1 MTRVLD
7 TAEAFVQDALAGFA
21 AVHGD
26 LVRQVD
32 GGVVRAEPLPPGRA
46 AVVVGG
52 GSGHYP
58 AFAGVVGAGLAAGA
72 VCGNV
77 FTSPSAGQAYRVARA
92 ADAGGGVLFS
102 YGNYAGDVLHFGA
115 AEERLRAEGIDT
127 RTVLCTDDIASA
139 PADRIADRRGIA
151 GDFVVFKV
159 AGAAAERGDSLDE
172 VERLAIAA
180 NHRTRTLG
188 VAFGG
193 CTFPGAD
200 GPLFT
205 VPDGM
210 MSVGLGIHGEPG
222 IRDVPMGS
230 AAEIAEI
237 LVSELLA
244 DVPEDRGDRVAV
256 LVNGLGTVK
265 YEELF
270 VLYGQVA
277 ARLGD
282 AGLTV
287 VEPECGELVTS
298 LDMAGVSVTLFW
310 LTEELEELWRAPA
323 YTPAY
328 RKGRV
333 ERSSSPGGS
342 DDARAA
348 ASLDP
353 ERPVSEPDRTA
364 SPASVERADRALVLL
379 AAMQATLH
387 EHEDEL
393 GRIDAIAGDGDHGV
407 GMRRGIDAALDAAT
421 AARDAGLSAALRAAG
436 EGWSEIAG
444 GTSGALW
451 GAALT
456 SLAPAL
462 DRDDVTAAHVAA
474 AARTALETVVRLGRA
489 QVGDKTM
496 VDALVP
502 YVERL
507 EAAAAAGL
515 PLAESLVSAA
525 ADATTAARATSELRP
540 ALGRARPLAERSLG
554 HPDAGATSLALVLTA
569 INQTAVNQTSIAQA
583 STTQTSTTQTSTAR
597 TEGRTP

>member
-7 TAEAFVQDALAGFA
+7 TAEGFVQDALAGFA

-26 LVRQVD
+26 LVRRVD
-32 GGVVRAEPLPPGRA
+32 GGVVRADPLPDGHV

-77 FTSPSAGQAYRVARA
+77 FTSPSAGQAYRVARG

-115 AEERLRAEGIDT
+115 AQERLRAEGIDT
-127 RTVLCTDDIASA
+127 RTLLVTDDIASA

-205 VPDGM
+205 VPEGM

-277 ARLGD
+277 ARLGHE
-282 AGLTV
+282 GLTV

-333 ERSSSPGGS
+333 ERHSSPGGS
-342 DDARAA
+342 DGARAA
-348 ASLDP
+348 ASADP
-353 ERPVSEPDRTA
+353 APSGSEPIETA
-364 SPASVERADRALVLL
+364 SPASVARADRALVLL
-379 AAMQATLH
+379 AAMQVTLH

-421 AARDAGLSAALRAAG
+421 AARDSGLSAVLRAAG
-436 EGWSEIAG
+436 ESWSEIAG

-462 DRDDVTAAHVAA
+462 DRDDVSVAHVAA
-474 AARTALETVVRLGRA
+474 AARAALDTVVRLGRA
-489 QVGDKTM
+489 KVGDKTM

-515 PLAESLVSAA
+515 PLVDALAA
-525 ADATTAARATSELRP
+525 AAEDATAAARATSELRP

-569 INQTAVNQTSIAQA
+569 VTQTAITQTAITQTSIAQ
-583 STTQTSTTQTSTAR
+583 TSIAR

>member
-1 MTRVLD
+1 VTRVLD
-7 TAEAFVQDALAGFA
+7 TAEDFVQDALAGFV

-26 LVRQVD
+26 LVRRVD
-32 GGVVRAEPLPPGRA
+32 GGVVRADPLPPGRV

-72 VCGNV
+72 VCGNI
-77 FTSPSAGQAYRVARA
+77 FTSPSAGQAYRVAAA

-115 AEERLRAEGIDT
+115 AQERLRAEGVDA
-127 RTVLCTDDIASA
+127 RTVLVTDDIASA
-139 PADRIADRRGIA
+139 PPDRIGDRRGIA

-159 AGAAAERGDSLDE
+159 AGAAAERGDRLDE

-205 VPDGM
+205 VPDGT

-230 AAEIAEI
+230 ADQIAEI
-237 LVSELLA
+237 LVSELLG
-244 DVPEDRGDRVAV
+244 DLPEDRGDRVAV
-256 LVNGLGTVK
+256 VVNGLGTVK

-277 ARLGD
+277 ARLGA

-328 RKGRV
+328 RKGKV
-333 ERSSSPGGS
+333 ERHPATEGSGASAVADPVPGPAAPRRT
-342 DDARAA
+342 DDVPA
-348 ASLDP
+348 
-353 ERPVSEPDRTA
+353 
-364 SPASVERADRALVLL
+364 ASVERADRALELL
-379 AAMQATLH
+379 TAVRATLH
-387 EHEDEL
+387 EHEEEL

-407 GMRRGIDAALDAAT
+407 GMRRGVDAALDAAT
-421 AARDAGLSAALRAAG
+421 AARTDGLGAVLRAAG
-436 EGWSEIAG
+436 EGWSEVAG

-451 GAALT
+451 GAALV

-462 DRDDVTAAHVAA
+462 DRGDPTVTQAA
-474 AARTALETVVRLGRA
+474 AGARAALDTVVRLGRA
-489 QVGDKTM
+489 KVGDKTM

-507 EAAAAAGL
+507 EVAAGDGLTLAEALAAAAEEAM
-515 PLAESLVSAA
+515 A
-525 ADATTAARATSELRP
+525 AARATSALRP

-554 HPDAGATSLALVLTA
+554 HPDAGATSLALVLST
-569 INQTAVNQTSIAQA
+569 IARAQ
-583 STTQTSTTQTSTAR
+583 
-597 TEGRTP
+597 EGRNS

>member
-7 TAEAFVQDALAGFA
+7 TAEGFVQDALAGFA

-26 LVRQVD
+26 LVRRVD
-32 GGVVRAEPLPPGRA
+32 GGVVRAEPLPQGHA

-72 VCGNV
+72 VCGNI
-77 FTSPSAGQAYRVARA
+77 FTSPSAGQAYRVAAA

-115 AEERLRAEGIDT
+115 AQERLRAEGIDT

-180 NHRTRTLG
+180 NDRTRTLG

-205 VPDGM
+205 VPEGM

-237 LVSELLA
+237 LLSELLA

-277 ARLGD
+277 ARLGR

-298 LDMAGVSVTLFW
+298 LDMAGASVTLFW

-333 ERSSSPGGS
+333 ERHSSPGGP
-342 DDARAA
+342 DGARTA
-348 ASLDP
+348 ASPDP
-353 ERPVSEPDRTA
+353 APSVSEPIDTV

-379 AAMQATLH
+379 AATQATLH

-407 GMRRGIDAALDAAT
+407 GMRRGIDAALDAAS
-421 AARDAGLSAALRAAG
+421 AARDSGLSAALRAAG

-451 GAALT
+451 GAALA

-462 DRDDVTAAHVAA
+462 DRDDVRAAHVAA
-474 AARTALETVVRLGRA
+474 AARTALDTVVRLGRA
-489 QVGDKTM
+489 KVGDKTM

-507 EAAAAAGL
+507 EAAAATGL
-515 PLAESLVSAA
+515 PLAESLATAA
-525 ADATTAARATSELRP
+525 ADATAAAEATSALRP

-569 INQTAVNQTSIAQA
+569 ITQTSI
-583 STTQTSTTQTSTAR
+583 AR
-597 TEGRTP
+597 TEGRTS

>member
-7 TAEAFVQDALAGFA
+7 TAEGFVQDALAGFA

-26 LVRQVD
+26 LVRRVD
-32 GGVVRAEPLPPGRA
+32 GGVVRADPLADGHV

-92 ADAGGGVLFS
+92 AHAGGGVLFS

-115 AEERLRAEGIDT
+115 AQERLRAEGIDT

-139 PADRIADRRGIA
+139 PADRIDERRGIA

-180 NHRTRTLG
+180 NDRTRTLG

-230 AAEIAEI
+230 ADEIAEI

-277 ARLGD
+277 ARLGH
-282 AGLTV
+282 ASLTV

-328 RKGRV
+328 RKGLV
-333 ERSSSPGGS
+333 ERHASPGGS
-342 DDARAA
+342 DDAPAA
-348 ASLDP
+348 ARPDP
-353 ERPVSEPDRTA
+353 ASSVSEPVETA
-364 SPASVERADRALVLL
+364 SPASVARADRALVLL

-407 GMRRGIDAALDAAT
+407 GMRRGIDAALAAAS
-421 AARDAGLSAALRAAG
+421 AARDSGLSAALRTAG

-462 DRDDVTAAHVAA
+462 DRDDVTATHVAA
-474 AARTALETVVRLGRA
+474 AARAALDTVVRLGRA
-489 QVGDKTM
+489 KVGDKTM

-507 EAAAAAGL
+507 EAAAAVGR
-515 PLAESLVSAA
+515 PLAESLAAAA
-525 ADATTAARATSELRP
+525 ADATAAAEATSALRP

-569 INQTAVNQTSIAQA
+569 ITQTSIART
-583 STTQTSTTQTSTAR
+583 SNTQTSIAR
-597 TEGRTP
+597 TEGRTS

>member
-7 TAEAFVQDALAGFA
+7 TAEAFVQDALAGFV

-26 LVRQVD
+26 LVRRVD
-32 GGVVRAEPLPPGRA
+32 GGVVRAEPLPPGRT

-72 VCGNV
+72 VCGNI

-115 AEERLRAEGIDT
+115 AQERLRAEGIDT

-180 NHRTRTLG
+180 NDRTRTLG

-277 ARLGD
+277 RPARRRGSDCRRAGVRRAGDEPGHGRRLGD
-282 AGLTV
+282 AVL
-287 VEPECGELVTS
+287 
-298 LDMAGVSVTLFW
+298 AH
-310 LTEELEELWRAPA
+310 R
-323 YTPAY
+323 
-328 RKGRV
+328 
-333 ERSSSPGGS
+333 RSSRSSGGLPRTRPRT
-342 DDARAA
+342 ARGWSSGTPPPAGRRRTRRR
-348 ASLDP
+348 
-353 ERPVSEPDRTA
+353 ERRPDVGRLRTA
-364 SPASVERADRALVLL
+364 SRPPRP
-379 AAMQATLH
+379 
-387 EHEDEL
+387 
-393 GRIDAIAGDGDHGV
+393 
-407 GMRRGIDAALDAAT
+407 RRSRGPT
-421 AARDAGLSAALRAAG
+421 ARWCCWPR
-436 EGWSEIAG
+436 
-444 GTSGALW
+444 
-451 GAALT
+451 
-456 SLAPAL
+456 
-462 DRDDVTAAHVAA
+462 R
-474 AARTALETVVRLGRA
+474 RR
-489 QVGDKTM
+489 
-496 VDALVP
+496 
-502 YVERL
+502 
-507 EAAAAAGL
+507 
-515 PLAESLVSAA
+515 
-525 ADATTAARATSELRP
+525 
-540 ALGRARPLAERSLG
+540 RS
-554 HPDAGATSLALVLTA
+554 
-569 INQTAVNQTSIAQA
+569 
-583 STTQTSTTQTSTAR
+583 TSTRTSWAGSTR
-597 TEGRTP
+597 

>member
-7 TAEAFVQDALAGFA
+7 TAEGFVKDALAGFV

-26 LVRQVD
+26 LVRAVD
-32 GGVVRAEPLPPGRA
+32 GGVVRADPLPAGRV

-58 AFAGVVGAGLAAGA
+58 AFAGVVGSGLAAGA
-72 VCGNV
+72 VCGNI
-77 FTSPSAGQAYRVARA
+77 FTSPSAGQAYRVADA
-92 ADAGGGVLFS
+92 ASAGGGVLFS

-115 AEERLRAEGIDT
+115 AQERLRAEGTDT

-180 NHRTRTLG
+180 NDRTRTLG

-222 IRDVPMGS
+222 IEDVPMAS
-230 AAEIAEI
+230 AAELAQI
-237 LVSELLA
+237 LVSKLLD

-310 LTEELEELWRAPA
+310 LTDELAELWHAPA

-328 RKGRV
+328 RKGSL
-333 ERSSSPGGS
+333 ERSVTRTPSDVGPAAEHQLPSPPVPRP
-342 DDARAA
+342 DEP
-348 ASLDP
+348 ASA
-353 ERPVSEPDRTA
+353 T
-364 SPASVERADRALVLL
+364 SVERADRALALL
-379 AAMQATLH
+379 AAVQATLH
-387 EHEDEL
+387 EHEEEL

-407 GMRRGIDAALDAAT
+407 GMRRGIDAALAAAT
-421 AARDAGLSAALRAAG
+421 TARASGLGATLRAAG
-436 EGWSEIAG
+436 TDWSEVAG

-451 GAALT
+451 GAALIAV
-456 SLAPAL
+456 APAL
-462 DRDDVTAAHVAA
+462 DRDDASTTQVAD
-474 AARTALETVVRLGRA
+474 AARAALETIVRLGRA
-489 QVGDKTM
+489 TVGDKTM

-502 YVERL
+502 YVEGL

-515 PLAESLVSAA
+515 PLPDALAAAA
-525 ADATTAARATSELRP
+525 ADATQAATATSAMRP
-540 ALGRARPLAERSLG
+540 ALGRARPLAERSVG
-554 HPDAGATSLALVLTA
+554 HPDAGATSLALILT
-569 INQTAVNQTSIAQA
+569 TIARA
-583 STTQTSTTQTSTAR
+583 
-597 TEGRTP
+597 EGGTRDD

>member
-7 TAEAFVQDALAGFA
+7 TAEGFVQDALAGFA

-26 LVRQVD
+26 LVRRVD
-32 GGVVRAEPLPPGRA
+32 GGVVRADPLPPGRV

-115 AEERLRAEGIDT
+115 AQERLRAEGIDT
-127 RTVLCTDDIASA
+127 RTLLVTDDIASA

-172 VERLAIAA
+172 VEQLAIAA
-180 NHRTRTLG
+180 NDRTRTLG

-230 AAEIAEI
+230 ADEIAEI

-277 ARLGD
+277 ARLGH

-333 ERSSSPGGS
+333 ERHSSPGS
-342 DDARAA
+342 DGARAA
-348 ASLDP
+348 ASP
-353 ERPVSEPDRTA
+353 GPAPSGSEPIDTVSPV
-364 SPASVERADRALVLL
+364 SPASVARADRALVLL

-407 GMRRGIDAALDAAT
+407 GMRRGIDAALDAAS
-421 AARDAGLSAALRAAG
+421 AARDSGLSAALRAAG

-462 DRDDVTAAHVAA
+462 DRDDVTATHVVAA
-474 AARTALETVVRLGRA
+474 ARAALDTVVRLGRA
-489 QVGDKTM
+489 TVGDKTM

-507 EAAAAAGL
+507 EAAATAGL
-515 PLAESLVSAA
+515 PLAEALAA
-525 ADATTAARATSELRP
+525 AAESATTAAEATSALRP

-554 HPDAGATSLALVLTA
+554 HPDAGATSLALVLATIA
-569 INQTAVNQTSIAQA
+569 RTSTNQTSI
-583 STTQTSTTQTSTAR
+583 AR

>member
-1 MTRVLD
+1 
-7 TAEAFVQDALAGFA
+7 
-21 AVHGD
+21 
-26 LVRQVD
+26 
-32 GGVVRAEPLPPGRA
+32 
-46 AVVVGG
+46 
-52 GSGHYP
+52 
-58 AFAGVVGAGLAAGA
+58 VVGAGLAAGA
-72 VCGNV
+72 VCGNI
-77 FTSPSAGQAYRVARA
+77 FTSPSAGQAYRVAAA

-115 AEERLRAEGIDT
+115 AQERLRDEGIDA
-127 RTVLCTDDIASA
+127 RTVLVTDDIASA
-139 PADRIADRRGIA
+139 PRDRIEDRRGIA

-159 AGAAAERGDSLDE
+159 AGAAAERGDPLDE

-205 VPDGM
+205 VPDGT

-230 AAEIAEI
+230 ADEIAEI
-237 LVSELLA
+237 LVSELLG
-244 DVPEDRGDRVAV
+244 DTPEDRGDRVAV
-256 LVNGLGTVK
+256 VVNGLGTVK

-277 ARLGD
+277 ARLGA
-282 AGLTV
+282 AGLNV

-328 RKGRV
+328 RKGRG
-333 ERSSSPGGS
+333 ERPAATGVS
-342 DDARAA
+342 DDVYAVADPVRGPAVARRA
-348 ASLDP
+348 
-353 ERPVSEPDRTA
+353 ENVSTA
-364 SPASVERADRALVLL
+364 SVKRADRALELL
-379 AAMQATLH
+379 TAVRATLH
-387 EHEDEL
+387 EHEEEL

-407 GMRRGIDAALDAAT
+407 GMRRGVDAALDAGT
-421 AARDAGLSAALRAAG
+421 AARAAGLASVLRAAG
-436 EGWSEIAG
+436 EGWSEVAG

-451 GAALT
+451 GAALA
-456 SLAPAL
+456 SLAPSL
-462 DRDDVTAAHVAA
+462 DRDDLTVAQWAVAA
-474 AARTALETVVRLGRA
+474 RAALDTVVRLGRA
-489 QVGDKTM
+489 KVGDKTM

-507 EAAAAAGL
+507 EAAARAGL
-515 PLAESLVSAA
+515 TLAEALAVAA
-525 ADATTAARATSELRP
+525 EDAMAAARATSALRP

-554 HPDAGATSLALVLTA
+554 HPDAGATSLALVL
-569 INQTAVNQTSIAQA
+569 
-583 STTQTSTTQTSTAR
+583 STLAR
-597 TEGRTP
+597 AEEGRNP

>member
-7 TAEAFVQDALAGFA
+7 TAEGFVQDALAGFA

-26 LVRQVD
+26 LVRRVD
-32 GGVVRAEPLPPGRA
+32 GGVVRAEPLPQGHA

-77 FTSPSAGQAYRVARA
+77 FTSPSAGQAYRVASA

-115 AEERLRAEGIDT
+115 AQERLRAEGIDT

-180 NHRTRTLG
+180 NDRTRTLG

-205 VPDGM
+205 VPEGM

-237 LVSELLA
+237 LLSELLT

-277 ARLGD
+277 ARLGR

-333 ERSSSPGGS
+333 ERPSSPGGS
-342 DDARAA
+342 DGARAA
-348 ASLDP
+348 ASPDP
-353 ERPVSEPDRTA
+353 APSVSEPIDTV

-379 AAMQATLH
+379 AATQATLH

-407 GMRRGIDAALDAAT
+407 GMRRGIDAALDAAS
-421 AARDAGLSAALRAAG
+421 AARDSGLSAALRAAG

-451 GAALT
+451 GAALA

-462 DRDDVTAAHVAA
+462 DRDDVRAAHVAA
-474 AARTALETVVRLGRA
+474 AARTALDTVVRLGRA
-489 QVGDKTM
+489 KVGDKTM

-507 EAAAAAGL
+507 EAAAATGL
-515 PLAESLVSAA
+515 SLAESLATAA
-525 ADATTAARATSELRP
+525 ADATAAAEATSALRP

-569 INQTAVNQTSIAQA
+569 ITQTSI
-583 STTQTSTTQTSTAR
+583 AR
-597 TEGRTP
+597 TEGRTS

>member
-7 TAEAFVQDALAGFA
+7 SAEGFVRDALAGFA

-26 LVRQVD
+26 LVRRVD
-32 GGVVRAEPLPPGRA
+32 GGVVRADPLPPGRV

-58 AFAGVVGAGLAAGA
+58 AFAGVVGSGLAAGA

-77 FTSPSAGQAYRVARA
+77 FTSPSAGQAYRVADA

-102 YGNYAGDVLHFGA
+102 FGNYAGDVLHFGA
-115 AEERLRAEGIDT
+115 AQERLRAEGIDA
-127 RTVLCTDDIASA
+127 RTLLVTDDIASA
-139 PADRIADRRGIA
+139 PLDRIADRRGIA

-222 IRDVPMGS
+222 IRDVPMAP
-230 AAEIAEI
+230 AAELAEI

-256 LVNGLGTVK
+256 VVNGLGTVK

-277 ARLGD
+277 ARLGH

-328 RKGRV
+328 RKGQV
-333 ERSSSPGGS
+333 ERPAPAGGS
-342 DDARAA
+342 DGVRAA
-348 ASLDP
+348 ADQGSRSVP
-353 ERPVSEPDRTA
+353 ATRPAETA
-364 SPASVERADRALVLL
+364 SPASVERADRALELL
-379 AAMQATLH
+379 AAMRATLH

-407 GMRRGIDAALDAAT
+407 GMRRGIDAALAAAT
-421 AARDAGLSAALRAAG
+421 ASRDAGLSAALRAAG
-436 EGWSEIAG
+436 EGWSEVAG

-451 GAALT
+451 GAALA
-456 SLAPAL
+456 SLAPTL
-462 DRDDVTAAHVAA
+462 DRDDLTAVHVAA
-474 AARTALETVVRLGRA
+474 AARTGLDTLVRLGRA
-489 QVGDKTM
+489 KVGDKTM

-507 EAAAAAGL
+507 DAAAAAGQ
-515 PLAESLVSAA
+515 PLAESLAA
-525 ADATTAARATSELRP
+525 AAEDATAAARATSALRP

-554 HPDAGATSLALVLTA
+554 HPDAGATSLALVLTT
-569 INQTAVNQTSIAQA
+569 I
-583 STTQTSTTQTSTAR
+583 AR
-597 TEGRTP
+597 TAGGTPR

>member
-7 TAEAFVQDALAGFA
+7 TAEGFVQDALAGFA

-26 LVRQVD
+26 LVRRVD
-32 GGVVRAEPLPPGRA
+32 GGVVRAEPLPPGGV

-72 VCGNV
+72 VCGNI

-115 AEERLRAEGIDT
+115 AQERLRAEGTDA

-277 ARLGD
+277 ARLGP

-333 ERSSSPGGS
+333 ERHSSPGGS
-342 DDARAA
+342 DGAGAG
-348 ASLDP
+348 ASPDP
-353 ERPVSEPDRTA
+353 APSVSRPTATA
-364 SPASVERADRALVLL
+364 SPASIERANRALVLL
-379 AAMQATLH
+379 AAMQVTLH

-407 GMRRGIDAALDAAT
+407 GMRRGIDAALGAAT
-421 AARDAGLSAALRAAG
+421 AARDSGLSAALRAAG

-456 SLAPAL
+456 SVAPTL
-462 DRDDVTAAHVAA
+462 DRDDVTATRVAA
-474 AARTALETVVRLGRA
+474 AARTALETLVRLGRA
-489 QVGDKTM
+489 KVGDKTM

-515 PLAESLVSAA
+515 PLAESLAA
-525 ADATTAARATSELRP
+525 AAEDATTAAEATSALRP

-554 HPDAGATSLALVLTA
+554 HPDAGATSLALVLTT
-569 INQTAVNQTSIAQA
+569 I
-583 STTQTSTTQTSTAR
+583 AR

>member
-7 TAEAFVQDALAGFA
+7 TAEGFVQDALAGFA

-26 LVRQVD
+26 LVRRVD
-32 GGVVRAEPLPPGRA
+32 GGVVRAESLADGHV

-92 ADAGGGVLFS
+92 ADVGGGVLFS

-115 AEERLRAEGIDT
+115 AQERLRAEGIDT
-127 RTVLCTDDIASA
+127 RTLLVTDDIASA

-159 AGAAAERGDSLDE
+159 AGAAAGRGDSLDE

-205 VPDGM
+205 VPEGM

-244 DVPEDRGDRVAV
+244 DVPDDRGDRVAV

-277 ARLGD
+277 ARLGQ

-333 ERSSSPGGS
+333 ERHSSPGGS
-342 DDARAA
+342 DDARVA
-348 ASLDP
+348 ASPDPASPDP
-353 ERPVSEPDRTA
+353 ERSVSEPIETA

-421 AARDAGLSAALRAAG
+421 AARDSGLIAALRAAG

-456 SLAPAL
+456 SIAPAL

-474 AARTALETVVRLGRA
+474 AARTALDTLVRLGRA
-489 QVGDKTM
+489 KVGDKTM

-507 EAAAAAGL
+507 EAAAVAGL
-515 PLAESLVSAA
+515 PLADSLASAA
-525 ADATTAARATSELRP
+525 ADATTAAEATSALRP

-569 INQTAVNQTSIAQA
+569 IAQTGITPISI
-583 STTQTSTTQTSTAR
+583 AR
-597 TEGRTP
+597 TEGPTP

>member
-1 MTRVLD
+1 MTRLLD
-7 TAEAFVQDALAGFA
+7 TSEGFVQDALAGFA

-26 LVRQVD
+26 LVRRVD
-32 GGVVRAEPLPPGRA
+32 GGVVRTDPLPPGRV

-58 AFAGVVGAGLAAGA
+58 AFAGVVGSGLAAGA

-77 FTSPSAGQAYRVARA
+77 FTSPSAGQAYRVASA

-115 AEERLRAEGIDT
+115 AQERLRAEGIDA
-127 RTVLCTDDIASA
+127 RTLLVTDDIASA
-139 PADRIADRRGIA
+139 PPDRIADRRGIA

-180 NHRTRTLG
+180 NDRTRTLG

-237 LVSELLA
+237 LVSELLR
-244 DVPEDRGDRVAV
+244 DVPADRGDRVAV

-277 ARLGD
+277 ARLRD

-328 RKGRV
+328 RKGWV
-333 ERSSSPGGS
+333 ERAAFTAGAGGVRAADQSSPS
-342 DDARAA
+342 AHAT
-348 ASLDP
+348 
-353 ERPVSEPDRTA
+353 RPAETA
-364 SPASVERADRALVLL
+364 TPGSVERADLALVLL

-407 GMRRGIDAALDAAT
+407 GMRRGIDAALAA
-421 AARDAGLSAALRAAG
+421 AAASRDAGLSAALRAAG
-436 EGWSEIAG
+436 DGWSEIAG

-451 GAALT
+451 GAALA
-456 SLAPAL
+456 SLAPTL
-462 DRDDVTAAHVAA
+462 DRDDVTTTHVAA
-474 AARTALETVVRLGRA
+474 AAGTALETLVRLGRA
-489 QVGDKTM
+489 KVGDKTM

-507 EAAAAAGL
+507 ETAAVAGQ
-515 PLAESLVSAA
+515 PLAESLAA
-525 ADATTAARATSELRP
+525 AAQDATAAARATSALRP

-554 HPDAGATSLALVLTA
+554 HPDAGATSLALVLTT
-569 INQTAVNQTSIAQA
+569 I
-583 STTQTSTTQTSTAR
+583 AR
-597 TEGRTP
+597 TAGGTPR